1 MERVGGEP
9 VMIMTDMFGGTPS
22 NTGMSFLKEGAVE
35 VLTGIN
41 LPMIVE
47 FLSRRERLSFDELAA
62 VLQRSARESIIVA
75 GEFLKK

>member
-1 MERVGGEP
+1 
-9 VMIMTDMFGGTPS
+9 
-22 NTGMSFLKEGAVE
+22 
-35 VLTGIN
+35 
-41 LPMIVE
+41 MIVE